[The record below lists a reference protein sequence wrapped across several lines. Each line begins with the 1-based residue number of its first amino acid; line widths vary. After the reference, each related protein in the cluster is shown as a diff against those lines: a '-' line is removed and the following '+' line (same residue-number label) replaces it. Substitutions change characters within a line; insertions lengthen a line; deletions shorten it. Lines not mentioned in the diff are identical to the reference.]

1 MAKNN
6 YIPRDVFLVWYTV
19 SVFEGNN
26 MAQITITIPDN
37 LDTALRT
44 IAEIEGIPFSQV
56 ATNCLSMG
64 FSPYVEG
71 LNKYQVYLKLLR
83 TSRAGSQEN
92 TNE

>member
-1 MAKNN
+1 
-6 YIPRDVFLVWYTV
+6 
-19 SVFEGNN
+19 